1 MAPDV
6 SRDAGQLPHWPGAWI
21 DWCGRLRVCVP
32 FLGKYSKQVYRMAG
46 KVVPWYVESPS
57 FVALALSGIL
67 LLVIIGY
74 MVVYVRQLTQLS
86 HYHSLTLLSFLSLAV
101 GVHGLLHL
109 GAESVYGFNPYL
121 WMWTRKQ

>member
-1 MAPDV
+1 
-6 SRDAGQLPHWPGAWI
+6 
-21 DWCGRLRVCVP
+21 
-32 FLGKYSKQVYRMAG
+32 MAG

-101 GVHGLLHL
+101 GMHGLLHL

-121 WMWTRKQ
+121 WIWTRTQGRL